1 MGFWFENKLSG
12 NPDPDKAFYL
22 VHRLKPNLF
31 ITFVSGGV
39 ERAAGEEGGRGRRGG
54 EERGGREEEGG
65 AHNIVSLHIS
75 PIF

>member
-54 EERGGREEEGG
+54 EERGGSGG
-65 AHNIVSLHIS
+65 GRRCPQHRFLTY
-75 PIF
+75 